1 MIDAPYRFRLG
12 STSYVYPADILP
24 NVRRLAGIVDDVELV
39 LFEVDEQ
46 SNFPD
51 AETIAELQQLAS
63 LHGMSYT
70 VHLPLDLRL
79 GTSRQEERL
88 ISIEKALKVMRAT
101 RALEPWGYIVHL
113 YGNEPRE
120 IDTPSAW
127 AEWRRECVQALD
139 PLIGEVSDGPL
150 LCVENVEG
158 YPLEKA
164 VPILEKLPISL
175 CLDVGH
181 LWLDGLDPLPYL
193 RKYLAHT
200 RVIHLHGIGER
211 DHKSL
216 ALVPTEVLHA
226 VLDELRRQDYRGVVT
241 LEVFCQEDFFASQE
255 LVLRWARRE
264 GVA

>member
-1 MIDAPYRFRLG
+1 MNSPYDFRLG

-24 NVRRLAGIVDDVELV
+24 NVRRLVEIVDDVELV

-46 SNFPD
+46 SNLPD

-63 LHGMSYT
+63 KHGLSYT

-88 ISIEKALKVMRAT
+88 NSIEKAFKVIRAT

-120 IDTPSAW
+120 LDTPSAW
-127 AEWRRECVQALD
+127 AEWRAECVQALG
-139 PLIGEVSDGPL
+139 PLVEEISDGYL

-158 YPLEKA
+158 YPLDKA
-164 VPILEKLPISL
+164 VPILEKLPVSL
-175 CLDVGH
+175 CLDIGH
-181 LWLDGLDPLPYL
+181 LWLGGLNPLPYL
-193 RKYLAHT
+193 REYLAHT

-211 DHKSL
+211 DHESL
-216 ALVPTEVLHA
+216 AHVPTESLHA

-241 LEVFCQEDFFASQE
+241 LEVFCQEDFFTSRE
-255 LVLRWARRE
+255 LVLEWARGE
-264 GVA
+264 GVV

>member
-101 RALEPWGYIVHL
+101 RALEPSETSRGRLTH
-113 YGNEPRE
+113 
-120 IDTPSAW
+120 
-127 AEWRRECVQALD
+127 
-139 PLIGEVSDGPL
+139 
-150 LCVENVEG
+150 
-158 YPLEKA
+158 
-164 VPILEKLPISL
+164 
-175 CLDVGH
+175 
-181 LWLDGLDPLPYL
+181 
-193 RKYLAHT
+193 
-200 RVIHLHGIGER
+200 
-211 DHKSL
+211 
-216 ALVPTEVLHA
+216 
-226 VLDELRRQDYRGVVT
+226 LRRGRNGG
-241 LEVFCQEDFFASQE
+241 ENASR
-255 LVLRWARRE
+255 LWIP
-264 GVA
+264 